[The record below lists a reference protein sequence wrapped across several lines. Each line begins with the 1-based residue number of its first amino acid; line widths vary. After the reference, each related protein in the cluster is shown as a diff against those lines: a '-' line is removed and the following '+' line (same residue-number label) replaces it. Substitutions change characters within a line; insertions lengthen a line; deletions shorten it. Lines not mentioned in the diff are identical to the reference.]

1 MATIKSNSP
10 LFGASG
16 RLGNVITYELNGV
29 QVIRALPYT
38 KKRKPTDLQQAHQES
53 FKIQHRIAKSLKLQ
67 IIQRIWDRFSYQGGM
82 NGYNRFIQINRPA
95 YGPSGDIEFPE
106 LMVVSQGKLNP
117 AKNFTVT
124 YDGKNL
130 QFTWTPGNQNLHC
143 SGTDQLNIAL
153 LSYRSSLEVIETNI
167 SRETGQATIPF
178 TVNKNEIPR
187 GYVFWSSTND
197 KDFSPSIYWICRYQ
211 AP

>member
-16 RLGNVITYELNGV
+16 RLGSVITYELNGV

-38 KKRKPTDLQQAHQES
+38 KKRKTTDLQQAHRES
-53 FKIQHRIAKSLKLQ
+53 FQIQHRIAKSLKVK

-82 NGYNRFIQINRPA
+82 NGYNRFIQINRPV

-117 AKNFTVT
+117 AKDFVVT
-124 YDGKNL
+124 YDGNNL
-130 QFTWTPGNQNLHC
+130 QFTWTPGNQNLH
-143 SGTDQLNIAL
+143 SSDTDKLNVVL
-153 LSYRSSLEVIETNI
+153 LNSRCFLTVFETGI
-167 SRETGQATIPF
+167 SRKEGQAVLPF
-178 TVNKNEIPR
+178 SASANENPV
-187 GYVFWSSTND
+187 GYVFWSSAND
-197 KDFSPSIYWICRYQ
+197 KDFSPSIYWISR
-211 AP
+211 

>member
-16 RLGNVITYELNGV
+16 RLGSVITYELNGV
-29 QVIRALPYT
+29 QVIRSLPYT
-38 KKRKPTDLQQAHQES
+38 KKRKPTDLQQAHRES

-82 NGYNRFIQINRPA
+82 NGYNRFIQINRSA

-106 LMVVSQGKLNP
+106 LMVISQGKLNP
-117 AKNFTVT
+117 AKDFTVT

-178 TVNKNEIPR
+178 TVNKNEIPE
-187 GYVFWSSTND
+187 GYVFWSSAND
-197 KDFSPSIYWICRYQ
+197 TDFSPSLYWICRI
-211 AP
+211 